1 LSCLRSSFPI
11 ARRPSES
18 FESTCKSPGVA
29 SLRAQAVHSQ
39 WLVAECLQ
47 EFARGKWEAGDWQS
61 DESNPKAFV
70 GALLIGDAIKGIEII
85 SKVLTGSK

>member
-1 LSCLRSSFPI
+1 LRGH
-11 ARRPSES
+11 PSGDER
-18 FESTCKSPGVA
+18 CGGGGQGGKIA